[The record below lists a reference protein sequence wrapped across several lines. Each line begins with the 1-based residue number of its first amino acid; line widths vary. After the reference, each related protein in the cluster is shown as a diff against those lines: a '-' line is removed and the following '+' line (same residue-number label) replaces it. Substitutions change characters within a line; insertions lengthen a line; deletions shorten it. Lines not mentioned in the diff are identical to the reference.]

1 MQKFLIKTEA
11 NWRLRY

>member
-11 NWRLRY
+11 NWR